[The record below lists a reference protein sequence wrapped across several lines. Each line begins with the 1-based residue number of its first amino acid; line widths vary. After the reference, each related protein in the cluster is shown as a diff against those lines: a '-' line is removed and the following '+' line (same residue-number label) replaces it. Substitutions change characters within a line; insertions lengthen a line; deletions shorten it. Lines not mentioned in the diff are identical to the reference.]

1 MILSVS
7 RRTDVPAYYSDWFFE
22 RIEAGYACV
31 RNPVSRHQV
40 SSISLAPE
48 VVDCIVFWTKNPA
61 PMLERLSL
69 LKGYMYYFQFTLTGY
84 GRDVE
89 PGLPDKKRVLIPAF
103 RSLAGSL
110 GAERVIW
117 RYDPIFFSERYTA
130 DYHLR
135 AFAQI
140 ADALE
145 GYTKRVVISFLDF
158 YPKIR
163 KNLERLGCEPFE
175 EESLCVLAG
184 KLART
189 AKSHGMEIVTCAE
202 KADLQKY
209 GIAHG
214 SCMDKELIG
223 RLCGCGLEAGKDK
236 NQRSE
241 CGCMES
247 IDIGAYDTCPH
258 GCLYCY
264 ANQSS
269 AAVAGGRKKYR
280 VDSPILCSEILPED
294 RVTERR
300 VRSWKQLQESL
311 ESYFS

>member
-1 MILSVS
+1 M
-7 RRTDVPAYYSDWFFE
+7 
-22 RIEAGYACV
+22 
-31 RNPVSRHQV
+31 
-40 SSISLAPE
+40 
-48 VVDCIVFWTKNPA
+48 
-61 PMLERLSL
+61 
-69 LKGYMYYFQFTLTGY
+69 
-84 GRDVE
+84 
-89 PGLPDKKRVLIPAF
+89 
-103 RSLAGSL
+103 
-110 GAERVIW
+110 
-117 RYDPIFFSERYTA
+117 
-130 DYHLR
+130 
-135 AFAQI
+135 
-140 ADALE
+140 
-145 GYTKRVVISFLDF
+145 VISFLDF

-214 SCMDKELIG
+214 SCMDKELIQ

-236 NQRSE
+236 NQRRE

-264 ANQSS
+264 ANQSG

-294 RVTERR
+294 RVTERK
-300 VRSWKQLQESL
+300 VRSWKRLQESL